1 MINRITFKN
10 YKLFKSR
17 QTLEIKPLTILIGK
31 NSAGKSA
38 ILKLLPLIENSLS
51 GTFPEPLRLKNNEIE
66 VGGEFRDLVYE
77 RKRIGRLEIG
87 LEQENNRLL
96 VDIGLGTRTGDLL
109 SFFSWK
115 YNEVET
121 DSYTEKF
128 KGFQPENK
136 AHLPFSLKTE
146 YISSIRKGLERFL
159 EKLPSVPKSVG
170 LYGENVYSI
179 LIEDALTTP
188 QALIKA
194 VSTFFRENFE
204 GWGITVN
211 QDNPPQYQVE
221 LIKDNLKI
229 NFKDVGS
236 GMIYVLPLV
245 VCALIPALAEILIII
260 EEPELDLHPAAHGN
274 LAQLFAESLRDT
286 NKHYLI
292 ETHSQNFI
300 LRLRALI
307 AKGDL
312 PKESVVIYYV
322 DFDENSNES
331 KLVRI
336 NIDELGKPRNENG
349 EIFWPKNIFNETLT
363 ETSAIRDA
371 QLNRQNHGG

>member
-38 ILKLLPLIENSLS
+38 VLKLLPLIENSLS
-51 GTFPEPLRLKNNEIE
+51 GTFPEPLQLKNKEIE
-66 VGGEFRDLVYE
+66 VGGEFRDLIYG

-96 VDIGLGTRTGDLL
+96 VDISLGTRTGDSI

-115 YNEVET
+115 FNEVET
-121 DSYTEKF
+121 EPYREKF
-128 KGFQPENK
+128 NGFQPESK
-136 AHLPFSLKTE
+136 TRLPFSLKTE
-146 YISSIRKGLERFL
+146 YISSTRKGLERLL
-159 EKLPSVPKSVG
+159 EKIPTIPTSVG
-170 LYGENVYSI
+170 FYGENVYSI

-188 QALIKA
+188 QELIKA

-211 QDNPPQYQVE
+211 QDNAPYYQIE

-245 VCALIPALAEILIII
+245 VRAIIPAVEETLIII

-312 PKESVVIYYV
+312 AKDSVVIYYV
-322 DFDENSNES
+322 NFEEDSNES

-363 ETSAIRDA
+363 ETSAIREA